1 MRLVPNQKSETITK
15 LFEKH
20 FTAISGG
27 LVNLNTTTAEVLE
40 LLPGMDPIIAQDIIG
55 FRSEQPYQSVGD
67 ISQIAPP
74 EFTDGIREYLSTQSA
89 TFEVEVTARV
99 GKDPPRKYRSLLRRV
114 SPQDIRI
121 LYFHSE

>member
-1 MRLVPNQKSETITK
+1 MVMGFKDDPVAYEI
-15 LFEKH
+15 FEKH